1 LYAVEGGKPDKIISC
16 PTFRIPQPYLLWAIC
31 PYTWSKI
38 MTKTRNQHVVPNGG
52 GGWAVKGEKAE
63 RATAI
68 LPTKQEAVDRGR
80 EIARNQ
86 GSELVVHGKNGQIQN
101 KDSHGKDAFPPKG

>member
-1 LYAVEGGKPDKIISC
+1 MANN
-16 PTFRIPQPYLLWAIC
+16 
-31 PYTWSKI
+31 
-38 MTKTRNQHVVPNGG
+38 RNQHVVPNSS

-68 LPTKQEAVDRGR
+68 LPIKQEAVDRGR

-86 GSELVVHGKNGQIQN
+86 GVELVVHGKNGQIQN
-101 KDSHGKDAFPPKG
+101 KDSHGKDPFPPKG

>member
-1 LYAVEGGKPDKIISC
+1 MGNFALHME
-16 PTFRIPQPYLLWAIC
+16 Q
-31 PYTWSKI
+31 I
-38 MTKTRNQHVVPNGG
+38 MANNRNQHVVPNSG

-86 GSELVVHGKNGQIQN
+86 GVELVVHGKNGQIQN
-101 KDSHGKDAFPPKG
+101 KDSHGKDPFPPKG